1 MQEKH
6 CYCRILE
13 VLVNVWAY
21 HSARRM
27 VYIDPHT
34 GSVEEQHPVE
44 QRKGIMW
51 EKYFKLMVLKSM
63 DEDLAEAAD
72 DGDHPRERWL
82 WPLTGEVH
90 WQGIYERV
98 REEKYRVKMDKKRK
112 TKEKLFER
120 LKSGYKQKPLRKYR
134 KLRF

>member
-1 MQEKH
+1 
-6 CYCRILE
+6 
-13 VLVNVWAY
+13 
-21 HSARRM
+21 M

-90 WQGIYERV
+90 WQGIYERE
-98 REEKYRVKMDKKRK
+98 REERYRIKMDKKRK
-112 TKEKLFER
+112 TREKLVER
-120 LKSGYKQKPLRKYR
+120 LKAGYKQKPLGG
-134 KLRF
+134 